1 MEDKVEKI
9 DKDKMKMG
17 FPTALK
23 VLILS
28 FKMMRMIWTGY
39 LMSLKRL
46 IFFEVVLVY
55 TGTIIKCKYC
65 TWFWNTSTFYI
76 ILVILK
82 FHLFKQKATK
92 E

>member
-1 MEDKVEKI
+1 MEDKVEKT

-55 TGTIIKCKYC
+55 TGTI
-65 TWFWNTSTFYI
+65 
-76 ILVILK
+76 
-82 FHLFKQKATK
+82 
-92 E
+92 